1 MRQGPSNRRSLRYNR
16 GPFIRTPAAASAGRT
31 RPAVSPNL
39 TLYRRLLQ
47 YVRPY
52 WWAFA
57 LAVVGMIIVA
67 AGDTLM
73 AYMVMPIVQK
83 LQNPD
88 PAMTLRLPLAV
99 VAVFLLRGLGSFT
112 SEYGM
117 AWTGHR
123 VVFDLRRQMIERLL
137 SLPTPYYDAQS
148 SGRLISKFT
157 FDAYQ
162 LAAATSSAITTAV
175 RSALTI
181 AGTLGLLFWLNWQL
195 TLVSI
200 VVMPLVAVVIRYFSR
215 RLRRVARD
223 VQQRTGSITHVLEEI
238 VGGQRVVKIFGG
250 QAYERARAVAGA
262 NQLRQSMSKQSSA
275 DAASSPLLQF
285 VGACAVGF
293 IVYLA
298 LKQSETAGFDPA
310 RFAAYV
316 IALLTLLDRL
326 RSLSGVNANI
336 QRGLAA
342 AESIFGLLD
351 EKPEQD
357 YGKLELERVCGE
369 LVFQRVSARYPRAEK
384 DALSDVDLSIAP
396 GESVALVGPSGSGK
410 TSLVN
415 LIPRFYQPST
425 GRILLDGHDIDELT
439 LLNLRSHIALVSQD
453 VTLFNDTV
461 AANIAY
467 GTMANASRAAI
478 EQAAL
483 AAHALDFIRA
493 LPDGFD
499 TLVGENGLRLS
510 GGQRQRLAIARAI
523 LKNAP
528 ILILDE
534 ATSALD
540 SESERQVQAAMDA
553 LMRGRTTIV
562 IAHRLSTIESVDRI
576 VVLDAGRVVEQGT
589 HGELTA
595 RDGLYAKLHRIQFA
609 TAMPMT

>member
-1 MRQGPSNRRSLRYNR
+1 MSPSL
-16 GPFIRTPAAASAGRT
+16 A
-31 RPAVSPNL
+31 
-39 TLYRRLLQ
+39 LYRRLLT

-57 LAVVGMIIVA
+57 LALIGMLIVA

-73 AYMVMPIVQK
+73 AYMVMPIIQK

-88 PAMTLRLPLAV
+88 PEMTVQLPLAV
-99 VAVFLLRGLGSFT
+99 VAVFLLRGLGSFM

-123 VVFDLRRQMIERLL
+123 VVFDLRREMIDRLL
-137 SLPTPYYDAQS
+137 SLPTPYYDGQS

-162 LAAATSSAITTAV
+162 LAAATSSAITTSV

-181 AGTLGLLFWLNWQL
+181 AGTLGLLFWLNWKL

-200 VVMPLVAVVIRYFSR
+200 IILPAVAVVIRYFSR

-223 VQQRTGSITHVLEEI
+223 VQQRTGSMSHVLEEI
-238 VGGQRVVKIFGG
+238 VGAQRVVKIFGG

-262 NQLRQSMSKQSSA
+262 NRLRQSMSKQSSA
-275 DAASSPLLQF
+275 SAASSPFLQF
-285 VGACAVGF
+285 VGACAVGL

-298 LKQSETAGFDPA
+298 LKQSETGGFDAA
-310 RFAAYV
+310 RFTSYV

-326 RSLSGVNANI
+326 RSMSGVNANI

-342 AESIFGLLD
+342 AESIFGLID
-351 EKPEQD
+351 ERPEAD
-357 YGKLELERVCGE
+357 HGTVEIARLRGE
-369 LVFQRVSARYPRAEK
+369 LKFEHVWSRYAGADK
-384 DALSDVDLSIAP
+384 DALEDVSLTIVP

-410 TSLVN
+410 TSLIN
-415 LIPRFYQPST
+415 LIPRFYQPSA

-439 LLNLRSHIALVSQD
+439 LANLRSHLALVSQE
-453 VTLFNDTV
+453 VTLFDDTV

-467 GTMANASRAAI
+467 GAMTGASREAV
-478 EQAAL
+478 EKAAL
-483 AAHALDFIRA
+483 AAHALDFIRE

-499 TLVGENGLRLS
+499 TLIGENGLRLS

-540 SESERQVQAAMDA
+540 SESERHVQAAMDA

-562 IAHRLSTIESVDRI
+562 IAHRLSTVEHCDRI
-576 VVLDAGRVVEQGT
+576 VVLDSGRIVEQGT
-589 HGELTA
+589 HAVLLAQGGVYA
-595 RDGLYAKLHRIQFA
+595 RLASKQFA
-609 TAMPMT
+609 DE

>member
-1 MRQGPSNRRSLRYNR
+1 VAPSL
-16 GPFIRTPAAASAGRT
+16 
-31 RPAVSPNL
+31 L
-39 TLYRRLLQ
+39 LYRRLLR

-57 LAVVGMIIVA
+57 LALVGMVIVA
-67 AGDTLM
+67 AGDVVM
-73 AYMVMPIVQK
+73 AYMVMPIIQR

-88 PAMTLRLPLAV
+88 PAMTVQLPLAV
-99 VAVFLLRGLGSFT
+99 VAVFLLRGLGSFM

-123 VVFDLRRQMIERLL
+123 VVFDLRRQMIDRLL

-181 AGTLGLLFWLNWQL
+181 AGSLGLLFWLNWEL
-195 TLVSI
+195 TLISI
-200 VVMPLVAVVIRYFSR
+200 VVMPPVAVTIRYFSR

-238 VGGQRVVKIFGG
+238 VGAQRVVKIFSG
-250 QAYERARAVAGA
+250 QDYERKRAVAGA
-262 NQLRQSMSKQSSA
+262 NKLRQSMSKQSSA
-275 DAASSPLLQF
+275 SAASSPLLQF
-285 VGACAVGF
+285 VGACVVGF
-293 IVYLA
+293 IVYIA
-298 LKQSETAGFDPA
+298 LKHSESGGFDAA
-310 RFAAYV
+310 RFTAYV

-342 AESIFGLLD
+342 AESIFGLID
-351 EKPEQD
+351 ENPEEDRGTVVLGQV
-357 YGKLELERVCGE
+357 RGE
-369 LVFQRVSARYPRAEK
+369 LSFDRVSLRYAGSDK
-384 DALSDVDLSIAP
+384 DALRDVSLVIAP
-396 GESVALVGPSGSGK
+396 GESVALVGPSGGGK

-415 LIPRFYQPST
+415 LIPRFYEPTS
-425 GRILLDGHDIDELT
+425 GRIMLDGRGVDELT
-439 LLNLRSHIALVSQD
+439 LANLRSHIALVSQE

-467 GTMANASRAAI
+467 GAMSDAPRAAVERAAI
-478 EQAAL
+478 
-483 AAHALDFIRA
+483 AAHALDFIEA
-493 LPDGFD
+493 LPEGFD
-499 TLVGENGLRLS
+499 TVVGQNGVRLS
-510 GGQRQRLAIARAI
+510 GGQRQRIAIARAI

-540 SESERQVQAAMDA
+540 SESERHVQAAMDA
-553 LMRGRTTIV
+553 LMQGRTTIV
-562 IAHRLSTIESVDRI
+562 IAHRLSTIERVDRI
-576 VVLDAGRVVEQGT
+576 AVLDGGRVVEQGT
-589 HGELTA
+589 HADLIA
-595 RDGLYAKLHRIQFA
+595 RDGVYAKLHRIQFA
-609 TAMPMT
+609 IGAALA